1 MDEITVKDLA
11 VKTREAMR
19 ANGVTEYSLWKQYME
34 CLLPIARWF
43 KKRGHDM
50 FSEELAYQYLNENAQ
65 RLNNGEIKKNYHNYM
80 RRGMERMMAVYGCG
94 APEWIMPKRGSR
106 YQFNEYYE
114 TLLAEFSA
122 SEKFHKNTLGDIVWV
137 CRKFFAWL
145 CENGHPDLTK
155 VGADEVQQFVI
166 ECSNSMKSSSIHNVK
181 LYLKKLC
188 KYLNNRG
195 LLPNSF
201 ESLLSFRVS
210 RETKLLPTTSP
221 EEIEAVLS
229 VIDRNTPKGK
239 RDYAII
245 MLAIVT
251 GIRAVDITRLKLI
264 DIDLRRGEIN
274 LVQAKT
280 GQNLQLPLT
289 TDIAEALQDYILNGR
304 QKVNEPHIFLRHL
317 PPYRAFMNAVAI
329 GDMYDEYRA
338 IAGYERT
345 AFDGKGFHSLRRT
358 VGTSLITS
366 DVEIFDAAQILGKIN
381 PESMKKYISLDIP
394 HLKECALDFEAIDS
408 EANP

>member
-1 MDEITVKDLA
+1 LNALA
-11 VKTREAMR
+11 GRY
-19 ANGVTEYSLWKQYME
+19 N
-34 CLLPIARWF
+34 
-43 KKRGHDM
+43 D
-50 FSEELAYQYLNENAQ
+50 
-65 RLNNGEIKKNYHNYM
+65 GEIKKSYYNYM
-80 RRGMERMMAVYGCG
+80 RRGAERMMATYGCG

-114 TLLAEFSA
+114 MLLAEFSA
-122 SEKFHKNTLGDIVWV
+122 SEKFHPNTLGDIVWV

-145 CENGHPDLTK
+145 CKNSYPNLKE
-155 VGADEVQQFVI
+155 VGADEIQRFVI
-166 ECSNSMKSSSIHNVK
+166 ECSNSMKSNSVHNVK

-188 KYLNNRG
+188 GYLNSRG

-210 RETKLLPTTSP
+210 RETRLLPTTSP
-221 EEIEAVLS
+221 EEIEAVLNI
-229 VIDRNTPKGK
+229 IDRDTPKGK

-251 GIRAVDITRLKLI
+251 GLRAIDIARLKLT
-264 DIDLRRGEIN
+264 DVDWRRGEIN

-304 QKVNEPHIFLRHL
+304 QKVKEPQVFLRHH
-317 PPYRAFMNAVAI
+317 PPYRAFADAVSI
-329 GDMYDEYRA
+329 GDMYDEYREA
-338 IAGYERT
+338 AGYERI

-358 VGTSLITS
+358 VGTNLVTS
-366 DVEIFDAAQILGKIN
+366 DIKLTDAAQILGKIK
-381 PESMKKYISLDIP
+381 PESMRKYVALDIP
-394 HLKECALDFEAIDS
+394 HLKECALDFADIETGVTS
-408 EANP
+408 